1 MAFVPITLLKK
12 RVLFQIPFQYNQF
25 ENYQNLSS
33 HPETDCFFQTICSLG
48 LRNDELSKKESEII
62 NQCVNHLVKYTE
74 AEKYLSTSFGIKRKN
89 VCFTKCLIE
98 NKRTCQKEMNV
109 FFMKRLQN
117 NHATILTVDLK
128 TKKDWWGHY
137 MVVYKTNDTIFFFD
151 PQSKGFYKDVLVNNP
166 NIYTVLSFYGCIK
179 ITGFGYFKI
188 KNVNKSLKLLR
199 DDCPVEY
206 HIE

>member
-1 MAFVPITLLKK
+1 MASVPIILLKN
-12 RVLFQIPFQYNQF
+12 RVLFQIPFQENQF
-25 ENYQNLSS
+25 ENYENLSS
-33 HPETDCFFQTICSLG
+33 HPETDCFFQTVCSLG
-48 LRNDELSKKESEII
+48 LRNPEVSRRESDAI
-62 NQCVNHLVKYTE
+62 NQNKDYLVKYTE

-89 VCFTKCLIE
+89 ICFTKCFIE
-98 NKRTCQKEMNV
+98 NKRTCQKEMNA

-137 MVVYKTNDTIFFFD
+137 MVVYKTNDKIFFFD
-151 PQSKGFYKDVLVNNP
+151 PQSKGFYKDVLINNQ
-166 NIYTVLSFYGCIK
+166 NIYTVLSFYGSIK

-188 KNVNKSLKLLR
+188 KNINKSMPLLH
-199 DDCPVEY
+199 DDCSVEY